1 MSAATLCI
9 CGCKE
14 TKKISTETQN
24 VEVEKESETETEKLE
39 EETQT
44 EASNIIESESQQEEV
59 TSLNQELLSYNLL
72 SLYINEINKSD
83 NGYEINADVYEAMLI
98 KCDEAENLSE
108 GSILEFGDNTLV
120 VEEIERAI
128 NNDYRSV
135 TLSDVNEDIYQY
147 YFEIDGNY
155 DFVDKNGVKFFEIY
169 WDQVWQGLEK
179 NKHYRK
185 LKNEYAQEDGRIDNV
200 AIERSSDA
208 NILKHY
214 ELLQLDALDKI
225 YLPYMKEDFR
235 WTNNEKSGPKSIPW
249 TQKVELFSLAEE
261 QGKVFPKLL
270 ELHLQPAVASCIQEH
285 YVASYG
291 CKMTQY
297 IQRELFLLLQMSY
310 KLSCRLLPFLIPN
323 GMILYKHCHKDF
335 PYD

>member
-1 MSAATLCI
+1 MKRKLYLFAIMSAATLCI

-24 VEVEKESETETEKLE
+24 EEVEKESETETEKLE

-155 DFVDKNGVKFFEIY
+155 DFVDKNGVKFYCLEDYDSSGCVSYKVFENHLIHTSDDTSVAMVESCMGY
-169 WDQVWQGLEK
+169 
-179 NKHYRK
+179 
-185 LKNEYAQEDGRIDNV
+185 NESAGYTIKTSEARLDLMKPQLN
-200 AIERSSDA
+200 A
-208 NILKHY
+208 NIISMADFYSIVK
-214 ELLQLDALDKI
+214 DMSI
-225 YLPYMKEDFR
+225 YNPFRIEMDDMGNITYM
-235 WTNNEKSGPKSIPW
+235 
-249 TQKVELFSLAEE
+249 EE
-261 QGKVFPKLL
+261 GYMP
-270 ELHLQPAVASCIQEH
+270 
-285 YVASYG
+285 
-291 CKMTQY
+291 
-297 IQRELFLLLQMSY
+297 
-310 KLSCRLLPFLIPN
+310 
-323 GMILYKHCHKDF
+323 
-335 PYD
+335 